1 MKHDNQVTQESTNS
15 SHRPQLNHLEIDDL
29 MMGQSL
35 EENLFKVQYVL
46 AVIQQGFTP
55 PGSDIPIKES
65 AVAGL
70 DFLLEYSQR
79 LIEVEIDR
87 LSVSV

>member
-1 MKHDNQVTQESTNS
+1 MKHDSQVIQESANS
-15 SHRPQLNHLEIDDL
+15 SRTSQFGHIEIDDL
-29 MMGQSL
+29 MMGQTL
-35 EENLFKVQYVL
+35 EENLFKVQHVL
-46 AVIQQGFTP
+46 AVIQHGFTP

-65 AVAGL
+65 AIAGL

-87 LSVSV
+87 LSVSA